1 MSCTA
6 LKEVSLPQ
14 TLTVLERGV
23 FYNCTSLEEITI
35 PATVKEIGDYAFF
48 ECSNLH
54 SIYLHATTPPRITA
68 ITDTDGVTVYVP
80 AEALDAY
87 KKDFNWRD
95 YDIQPMEA
103 ESF

>member
-1 MSCTA
+1 MPTA
-6 LKEVSLPQ
+6 DILPWS
-14 TLTVLERGV
+14 GV

-35 PATVKEIGDYAFF
+35 PAAVVEIGDYAFY
-48 ECSNLH
+48 ECKSLH
-54 SIYLHATTPPRITA
+54 SVYCKAMTPPRITA
-68 ITDTDGVTVYVP
+68 IFNTPGVTVYVP